1 MSLYDAFISY
11 SHAKDKPIAAALQTA
26 VQKLGKPWYRRRAL
40 RVFRDDTSL
49 SATPHLW
56 PTIEQALAESRYLI
70 LLASP
75 EAASSQ
81 WVNKEAAYWLKH
93 KNPDTLLIAVTD
105 GLLNWDNAANDFVWN
120 ERTPLPLAAKNQFA
134 GEPKWVDL
142 TKYRTGADKRDSRF
156 TELAAD
162 FAAAIRGIPKEDLL
176 SQEVRQQRRALTLA
190 WSAAGSLAV
199 LIALAGWQWRQA
211 VVSKQAAQLNLI
223 YATRAAGNV
232 VFRIVQDL
240 RDEQGMR
247 LESVLRILGDA
258 QSVLDDIAKVNPDDS
273 EVQLTRVS
281 LLFESTIMYL
291 RAGNVFSAT
300 YAADESLAVMRKLAA
315 VEPESNPVQSF
326 LGKSLATVGRTR
338 EAAGDRPGA
347 LTAYRESAA
356 VMRKL
361 STTNPKDT
369 DTQRDLASIL
379 YSIGRLYLVDTSDG
393 REALAAFEESV
404 AISRKLVAADPGNGR
419 RQQELSTFLK
429 SLGFMWLQTGD
440 FKRSSAAY
448 EESLAI
454 GRKEAATYP
463 DDLAWQYDV
472 SYSLLGIGHVRLAAG
487 DRAGALAAYA
497 ETVAIRR
504 KLTAADQGNVNWQF
518 DLAVSLYNVSAA
530 SDPVGARPAL
540 REALAI
546 VEPLARDKKLT
557 AAQQNY
563 PNLLREALAKLPPEK
578 AGAQ

>member
-1 MSLYDAFISY
+1 
-11 SHAKDKPIAAALQTA
+11 
-26 VQKLGKPWYRRRAL
+26 
-40 RVFRDDTSL
+40 
-49 SATPHLW
+49 
-56 PTIEQALAESRYLI
+56 
-70 LLASP
+70 
-75 EAASSQ
+75 
-81 WVNKEAAYWLKH
+81 
-93 KNPDTLLIAVTD
+93 
-105 GLLNWDNAANDFVWN
+105 
-120 ERTPLPLAAKNQFA
+120 
-134 GEPKWVDL
+134 
-142 TKYRTGADKRDSRF
+142 
-156 TELAAD
+156 
-162 FAAAIRGIPKEDLL
+162 
-176 SQEVRQQRRALTLA
+176 
-190 WSAAGSLAV
+190 
-199 LIALAGWQWRQA
+199 
-211 VVSKQAAQLNLI
+211 
-223 YATRAAGNV
+223 
-232 VFRIVQDL
+232 
-240 RDEQGMR
+240 
-247 LESVLRILGDA
+247 
-258 QSVLDDIAKVNPDDS
+258 
-273 EVQLTRVS
+273 
-281 LLFESTIMYL
+281 
-291 RAGNVFSAT
+291 
-300 YAADESLAVMRKLAA
+300 
-315 VEPESNPVQSF
+315 
-326 LGKSLATVGRTR
+326 
-338 EAAGDRPGA
+338 
-347 LTAYRESAA
+347 
-356 VMRKL
+356 MRKL

-518 DLAVSLYNVSAA
+518 DLA
-530 SDPVGARPAL
+530 
-540 REALAI
+540 
-546 VEPLARDKKLT
+546 RDKKLT